1 MSGGGELIVVHV
13 LPCKITASVSV
24 PCTALVTAGSNIGTK
39 GNFIHLCTFHL
50 PLFLPCLS
58 STPSPTTW

>member
-24 PCTALVTAGSNIGTK
+24 LCTALVTAAPYIGTK
-39 GNFIHLCTFHL
+39 GNFIRLCTFHL

-58 STPSPTTW
+58 SSPSPTTR